1 MALRGSTDLVHFLAG
16 FDLAGQGAIVEV
28 DDMMEAM
35 TEDVTP
41 LGPLGAIQ
49 HDAPI
54 GRVNYTCAETG
65 FLQSRQESLRRLL
78 MSGAPAFPWP
88 SILGHLGA
96 DVGALCIIATDMRIR
111 TRSIVPSTTGIT
123 RVAIDY
129 YLADAGD
136 VAEDAHLLAAGV
148 VANVVDNGA
157 TPGAVYRH
165 DNGAS
170 SGNGAT
176 ICLMADIGA
185 TLWRG
190 YPDLR
195 LQLRDIRTT
204 TPATTRTSARRWTCR
219 ETTTAPWSS
228 RLRPVRRFAS
238 TWQCGFSSTALVTRG
253 SWKAHTSWGPRT

>member
-1 MALRGSTDLVHFLAG
+1 
-16 FDLAGQGAIVEV
+16 
-28 DDMMEAM
+28 
-35 TEDVTP
+35 
-41 LGPLGAIQ
+41 
-49 HDAPI
+49 
-54 GRVNYTCAETG
+54 
-65 FLQSRQESLRRLL
+65 

-148 VANVVDNGA
+148 VANVIDNGA
-157 TPGAVYRH
+157 TPGAAYRH

-170 SGNGAT
+170 SDNGAT
-176 ICLMADIGA
+176 ICLMADIDA

-195 LQLRDIRTT
+195 LQLRHSNNHASNYTNLGAALDVQRDDDGAVVIEIAAGTTIRQYLAVRFLFHGTRDAWQLEGAHVMGSTDLTIDGAAATARPEPGQTFTINANPYEIVSAEETSVAGTWDIVIES
-204 TPATTRTSARRWTCR
+204 PGLVADANNNV
-219 ETTTAPWSS
+219 A
-228 RLRPVRRFAS
+228 V
-238 TWQCGFSSTALVTRG
+238 LVTG
-253 SWKAHTSWGPRT
+253 SNVSLRYAAAIKRR